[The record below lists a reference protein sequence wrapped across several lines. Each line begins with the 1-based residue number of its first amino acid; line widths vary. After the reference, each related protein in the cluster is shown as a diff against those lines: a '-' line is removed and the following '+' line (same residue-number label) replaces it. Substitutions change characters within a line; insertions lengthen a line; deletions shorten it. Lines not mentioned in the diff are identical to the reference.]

1 MTHKR
6 SFKGT
11 GDFTRQQWSV
21 EYSKEGKGCGPID
34 PQEFKA
40 ALVQYGV
47 QSSEVGMGVE
57 VRS

>member
-1 MTHKR
+1 MQC
-6 SFKGT
+6 KG
-11 GDFTRQQWSV
+11 RL
-21 EYSKEGKGCGPID
+21 ID

-47 QSSEVGMGVE
+47 QSSEVGLGVE